1 MQPGPT
7 VSLKC
12 SASGNPTPKIVWL
25 LDGFPLPNVSKLNKP
40 FILMG
45 TQKLILISIKYI
57 FITFI
62 NVLLIDGSS
71 YDWSICNGIW

>member
-25 LDGFPLPNVSKLNKP
+25 LDGFPLPNVSKFNA
-40 FILMG
+40 
-45 TQKLILISIKYI
+45 TKLFPIGIESISRDNFAHLYN
-57 FITFI
+57 I
-62 NVLLIDGSS
+62 NASSFRWIVL
-71 YDWSICNGIW
+71 